1 MEEQLTTTLITG
13 LTTLSISPKDEIV
26 AKLIKY
32 IQELELFN
40 AAYDLVGADSTKDII
55 IRHILDSLSA
65 YTEIKTLIDE
75 QKKLQNTETIT
86 IGDIGT
92 GGGLPGIPLAICFPE
107 VNFILV
113 ERMSKRCA
121 FLENC
126 RAILNLQNLTV
137 MNIEAEKCSQSLVDI
152 AVFRAFRP
160 LDKKMIQTL
169 LKIIKTQGKLAAY
182 KAKSDKIQEE
192 MNGIATY
199 VTGWYKKSLSVPFLE
214 NTERN
219 LVIIPKN

>member
-1 MEEQLTTTLITG
+1 MEEQLTNILKTG
-13 LTTLSISPKDEIV
+13 LTELSISPQDEIV
-26 AKLIKY
+26 AKLTKY

-65 YTEIKTLIDE
+65 YTEIQTLIEE
-75 QKKLQNTETIT
+75 QKSLQGTQNIT

-107 VNFILV
+107 INFILV

-126 RAILNLQNLTV
+126 GAILNLQNLTV
-137 MNIEAEKCSQSLVDI
+137 INIEAERCTPSLVDI

-169 LKIIKTQGKLAAY
+169 LKIIKPQGRLAAY

-192 MNGIATY
+192 MQGIHTF
-199 VTGWYKKSLSVPFLE
+199 VEGWYQKKLKVPFLD